1 MSEHSPEPWFK
12 DLTYIYDD
20 NENPVGPIL
29 SSNGDYS
36 EQDARR
42 IVACVNACKGIET
55 EAIEGLAEGT
65 IEDALKVMWDDVA
78 AARFL
83 NSRKGDS

>member
-36 EQDARR
+36 EQNARR
-42 IVACVNACKGIET
+42 IVACVNALAGLDMDVDVLERLPVG
-55 EAIEGLAEGT
+55 AIGDLVNGLLSAPVQVDGP
-65 IEDALKVMWDDVA
+65 
-78 AARFL
+78 FP
-83 NSRKGDS
+83 